1 MSGQLEGGIR
11 SDWPSY
17 PPGTFEYS
25 EPIHDITFRIAETQ
39 LASLVLTLHAVGD
52 DWIGIEGA
60 LYRPDGVEVMGSRSI
75 DFDSLSPVQFGVVR
89 GVYTATLEPG
99 KYRLRVALHPLY
111 TEQPQPGLFAVT
123 EVMQFQFQVVPE
135 PESSALLALGLIG
148 LAATRRAQIT
158 PRSRRPATSSQP

>member
-1 MSGQLEGGIR
+1 
-11 SDWPSY
+11 
-17 PPGTFEYS
+17 
-25 EPIHDITFRIAETQ
+25 
-39 LASLVLTLHAVGD
+39 VGD

-89 GVYTATLEPG
+89 GVYTATLEPANTG
-99 KYRLRVALHPLY
+99 CGWRCILSTPNSP
-111 TEQPQPGLFAVT
+111 TGLFAVT